1 MKKVLVIFSIVV
13 SLALMAASP
22 AAAQFG
28 GFGKKKEEKSGG
40 GASQAD
46 VEVQQEKL
54 VKSFV
59 ASQENLLQAQSLVA
73 DALGLKGEKEKLD
86 AERKALGSGSADKK
100 SLKRSV
106 GLSEDVQ
113 KDIQE
118 RMDKGE
124 ALSDSGKKLIA
135 QSLIPYSK
143 SVAGVAGMVND
154 AKSLADGIQG
164 QVKAAGMMGA
174 MKVKKTFDVGLYI
187 APKVPGLAAG
197 MTKQLASIVKFAKK
211 NGVDIP
217 SEATDLI
224 P

>member
-1 MKKVLVIFSIVV
+1 MKKLLVILSIVI
-13 SLALMAASP
+13 SLALAAASP

-28 GFGKKKEEKSGG
+28 GLGKKKEAESGG

-46 VEVQQEKL
+46 VEVQQQKL

-59 ASQENLLQAQSLVA
+59 ASQENLLEAQSLVA

-106 GLSEDVQ
+106 GLSEDAQ
-113 KDIQE
+113 DAI
-118 RMDKGE
+118 DKKMEAGE

-135 QSLIPYSK
+135 KSLVPYAK
-143 SVAGVAGMVND
+143 SVAGVVDMVND
-154 AKSLADGIQG
+154 AKTLADGIQG
-164 QVKAAGMMGA
+164 QIKSAGMMGA
-174 MKVKKTFDVGLYI
+174 MKVKKAFDVGLYI

-197 MTKQLASIVKFAKK
+197 MTKQLTSMVSFAKK
-211 NGVDIP
+211 NGVKVP
-217 SEATDLI
+217 KEASDLI
-224 P
+224 

>member
-1 MKKVLVIFSIVV
+1 MKKLLVILSIVI
-13 SLALMAASP
+13 SLALAAASP

-28 GFGKKKEEKSGG
+28 GLGKKKEAKSGG

-59 ASQENLLQAQSLVA
+59 ASQENLLEAQSLVA

-106 GLSEDVQ
+106 GLSEDAQ
-113 KDIQE
+113 DAI
-118 RMDKGE
+118 DKKMEAGE

-135 QSLIPYSK
+135 KSLVPYAK
-143 SVAGVAGMVND
+143 SVAGVVDMVND
-154 AKSLADGIQG
+154 AKTLADGIQG
-164 QVKAAGMMGA
+164 QIKSAGMMGA

-197 MTKQLASIVKFAKK
+197 MTKQLTSMVSFAKK
-211 NGVDIP
+211 NGVKVP
-217 SEATDLI
+217 KEASDLI
-224 P
+224 